1 MKVRV
6 FNGTK
11 ESYTDYDFETW
22 KSYGFEFAGT
32 EEFYIYSN
40 MVKIFK
46 YNRSE
51 LTQR

>member
-11 ESYTDYDFETW
+11 ESYTDYDFDSF
-22 KSYGFEFAGT
+22 KSTYGFDFGGT

-46 YNRSE
+46 RNRSKNKK
-51 LTQR
+51 